1 MSASS
6 SSANVPSEI
15 IDACTC
21 SVMLVG
27 DSSDFGQLRSIS
39 FQIAATMRFLHANR
53 QSHAHCIKGCGAP
66 HLQHLP
72 LLDDGAINTHKDTHQ
87 QLTRNTNMG
96 LSIAPTTRLF
106 QDTTTV
112 QLFPMIGN
120 LVLCHNSPRT
130 TTFDI
135 FPTNKTTAP
144 SSTYTNLPH
153 VAARPRFH
161 ASLLVHKMCGGNRLH
176 LTPQPRCA

>member
-1 MSASS
+1 MPLTNRISAPSETPGKLSRSGVAYNGSFRTPGSSCMSASS

-39 FQIAATMRFLHANR
+39 FHIAATMRFFHANR
-53 QSHAHCIKGCGAP
+53 QSHVHCIKGGDAP

-72 LLDDGAINTHKDTHQ
+72 LLDDGAINPHKDTHQ
-87 QLTRNTNMG
+87 QLTRNLNMG

-112 QLFPMIGN
+112 QLFSHDRKPGFMSQFFT
-120 LVLCHNSPRT
+120 HH
-130 TTFDI
+130 DI
-135 FPTNKTTAP
+135 RHVPNTHKTTAP
-144 SSTYTNLPH
+144 SST
-153 VAARPRFH
+153 
-161 ASLLVHKMCGGNRLH
+161 
-176 LTPQPRCA
+176 